1 MSSLK
6 TVLVVDDNTV
16 NRIILSK
23 ILSEQYNVL
32 EAENGQIAL
41 EMLKKHSE
49 DFAAVILD
57 LIMPVVNGFTV
68 LKEIGGDE
76 RYANLP
82 IVVTTGS
89 GNLEIERR
97 ALSLGAWDFITKPYD
112 AEIILFRL
120 KNAIDRSQLSAL
132 RELKYLAEYDALTGL
147 YNKTKFF
154 DATRSMLEANR
165 GESFVFLRFDVDRFQ
180 LINSFFG
187 MGEGDKLLIYI
198 AQKMSTDAKQCSVST
213 YGRIESDVFALC
225 MPNRAEYV
233 DRMVRNSKEEL
244 AQFNVNYDIVPS
256 IGMYIIEDIEIS
268 VEEMYNRATLAAKTR
283 KGNYV
288 DYYAF
293 YDESMSAS
301 LSNEQEITNEM
312 NYALENEQFVVYLQP
327 KYNIHTNLPCGAE
340 ALVRWQH
347 PKKGMILPGE
357 FIPIFERNGFIGKLD
372 YYVWERTCRYLHD
385 WISRGF
391 EIYPISVNVSRVNIY
406 NPNLVD
412 TLTELVG
419 RYQLDPSMLN
429 LELTESAYTDNPTA
443 MKKAM
448 AQLQSH
454 GFSIMMDDFGNG
466 YSSLSLLKDILIDAL
481 KIDMQF
487 LSVSEFPG
495 RGENIIASVIRMAKW
510 LGIPVIAEGAEKI
523 EQVEFLR
530 SVGCDYVQGYY
541 YARPMPVMDYE
552 QLCINLSLDMQ
563 LKNDKKYDSF
573 CYDDLF
579 TINEWMKRLFS
590 NNLQAAIIC
599 EYYDDTIEL
608 VRVNEA
614 YYALVGHEDMVARS
628 SNLLNSLDDK
638 HKAPLL
644 RAFYTCAQ
652 TMESTECE
660 YMRRRMN
667 GTPLWLGARL
677 RYVTTVGNKHI
688 IIVELTDITM
698 RKEIDAELQKFKAE
712 MMNEDNDVHTV
723 LIVDDEA
730 INRKVLKNILQGKYN
745 CLEARDGKEAI
756 DILNAK
762 QKQVD
767 LIMLDINMPVING
780 KEFLQYR
787 KKSFQQDKIP
797 VIMITVDGSAQQQ
810 TDAFSLGAD
819 DYIIKPFIPAVVTH
833 RVSNVLESSRRFK
846 AMVREYNTMSAQI
859 KTDLMTGLTN
869 RVSAEEMISNRLEND
884 LGTCIMIML
893 DIDNFKQIND
903 TYGHDYG
910 DKVICAVAEI
920 LCAHFRKED
929 IIARMGGD
937 EFAVFVEDVGDFD
950 MIERKS
956 QQLCESIARIEID
969 GQNADITCSLGIAVS
984 SKASHSFEELY
995 RNSDKALYEAKCRGR
1010 NAVSIYIEKTAEP

>member
-1 MSSLK
+1 
-6 TVLVVDDNTV
+6 
-16 NRIILSK
+16 
-23 ILSEQYNVL
+23 
-32 EAENGQIAL
+32 
-41 EMLKKHSE
+41 
-49 DFAAVILD
+49 
-57 LIMPVVNGFTV
+57 
-68 LKEIGGDE
+68 
-76 RYANLP
+76 
-82 IVVTTGS
+82 
-89 GNLEIERR
+89 
-97 ALSLGAWDFITKPYD
+97 
-112 AEIILFRL
+112 
-120 KNAIDRSQLSAL
+120 
-132 RELKYLAEYDALTGL
+132 
-147 YNKTKFF
+147 
-154 DATRSMLEANR
+154 
-165 GESFVFLRFDVDRFQ
+165 
-180 LINSFFG
+180 
-187 MGEGDKLLIYI
+187 
-198 AQKMSTDAKQCSVST
+198 
-213 YGRIESDVFALC
+213 
-225 MPNRAEYV
+225 
-233 DRMVRNSKEEL
+233 
-244 AQFNVNYDIVPS
+244 
-256 IGMYIIEDIEIS
+256 
-268 VEEMYNRATLAAKTR
+268 
-283 KGNYV
+283 
-288 DYYAF
+288 
-293 YDESMSAS
+293 
-301 LSNEQEITNEM
+301 
-312 NYALENEQFVVYLQP
+312 
-327 KYNIHTNLPCGAE
+327 
-340 ALVRWQH
+340 
-347 PKKGMILPGE
+347 
-357 FIPIFERNGFIGKLD
+357 
-372 YYVWERTCRYLHD
+372 
-385 WISRGF
+385 
-391 EIYPISVNVSRVNIY
+391 
-406 NPNLVD
+406 
-412 TLTELVG
+412 
-419 RYQLDPSMLN
+419 
-429 LELTESAYTDNPTA
+429 ESAYTDNPTA

-579 TINEWMKRLFS
+579 SINEWMKRLFS

-667 GTPLWLGARL
+667 GIPLWLGARL
-677 RYVTTVGNKHI
+677 RYVTTAGNKHI

-730 INRKVLKNILQGKYN
+730 INRKVLKNILHGKYN

-846 AMVREYNTMSAQI
+846 AMVREYNT
-859 KTDLMTGLTN
+859 
-869 RVSAEEMISNRLEND
+869 
-884 LGTCIMIML
+884 
-893 DIDNFKQIND
+893 
-903 TYGHDYG
+903 
-910 DKVICAVAEI
+910 
-920 LCAHFRKED
+920 
-929 IIARMGGD
+929 
-937 EFAVFVEDVGDFD
+937 
-950 MIERKS
+950 
-956 QQLCESIARIEID
+956 
-969 GQNADITCSLGIAVS
+969 
-984 SKASHSFEELY
+984 
-995 RNSDKALYEAKCRGR
+995 
-1010 NAVSIYIEKTAEP
+1010 